1 MDDFLQRVV
10 QNIAGRIHGPM
21 SFRFIVQ
28 PLMALLI
35 AVRAGRRDARSG
47 NRPYLSAVFKSDT
60 DSRALLKQGWRDVRT
75 VFIIATLLD
84 VIYQIIVL
92 RWVYLG
98 EVLLVAT
105 CLALVPYFI
114 FRGMVTRI
122 ARRFIDRDRERVRT
136 TRP

>member
-1 MDDFLQRVV
+1 MDEFLHRVV

-21 SFRFIVQ
+21 NFRFVVQ

-35 AVRAGRRDARSG
+35 AIRAGRRDARSG
-47 NRPYLSAVFKSDT
+47 DRPYMSAVFGSDT

-84 VIYQIIVL
+84 VIYQITVL
-92 RWVYLG
+92 NWVYPG

-105 CLALVPYFI
+105 CLALVPYLI

-122 ARRFIDRDRERVRT
+122 VRRIVERDRERART